1 MVSAEAQPRPEQ
13 RLQRVR
19 FVTLVSLT
27 ITAWTSLIMPGVGL
41 FRETRELW
49 IWLGGLGILLFA
61 VGQSGVLYAAVTPW
75 LTARTRG
82 WLFAGFGVTVAAS
95 IGLAGPL
102 AAGRWETWAW
112 FGASI
117 VGTAPLLFR
126 RWRLAAAVAA
136 TLAVAAGVA
145 LWTGGS
151 VRDALI
157 IAGGIGLGV
166 AAFNGLQVWFWDLLV
181 QAEQGRAAQARLAAV
196 EERLRFARD
205 VHDLLGH
212 NLSVIALKAELAAR
226 LAPVDA
232 SRAGREAADVQR
244 LAASALTEMR
254 EIVHGYR
261 TISLREQVAAV
272 QEILRSSGVRCT
284 ATHPEGDLPPELA
297 SQLVAVLREASTN
310 VLRHSRASWCTI
322 EVTREQ
328 GEHGDEVRMTV
339 ANDGAAGTSPDRHSS
354 GLRGLSDRLA
364 EAGGWLRTG
373 AEGDVFTLEA
383 TVRAA
388 VSR

>member
-1 MVSAEAQPRPEQ
+1 MVSEEVQPRPEQ

-75 LTARTRG
+75 LTDRMRHR
-82 WLFAGFGVTVAAS
+82 LFVAFGGTVVAS

-136 TLAVAAGVA
+136 TLAVAVGVA

-151 VRDALI
+151 VRDVLI

-181 QAEQGRAAQARLAAV
+181 QAEQGRAALARLAAA

-232 SRAGREAADVQR
+232 ERAGREAADVQQ
-244 LAASALTEMR
+244 LAASALGEMR
-254 EIVHGYR
+254 EVVHGYR
-261 TISLREQVAAV
+261 TISLREQIAAV

-284 ATHPEGDLPPELA
+284 TTEPDDDPPPELA
-297 SQLVAVLREASTN
+297 AQLVPVLREASTN

-322 EVTREQ
+322 DVAWEPSEQ
-328 GEHGDEVRMTV
+328 GEVRMTV
-339 ANDGAAGTSPDRHSS
+339 ANDGVTSAGPDRHSS
-354 GLRGLSDRLA
+354 GLRGLADRLA
-364 EAGGWLRTG
+364 EAGGVLRTRSESG
-373 AEGDVFTLEA
+373 VFTLEA
-383 TVRAA
+383 AVRGTGE
-388 VSR
+388 

>member
-1 MVSAEAQPRPEQ
+1 MVSEETQPRPEQ

-75 LTARTRG
+75 LTSRSRG
-82 WLFAGFGVTVAAS
+82 RLFWAFGATVVAS

-102 AAGRWETWAW
+102 AAGRWATWAW

-126 RWRLAAAVAA
+126 RWRLVAACFA
-136 TLAVAAGVA
+136 TLAVAVGVA
-145 LWTGGS
+145 VWTGGS
-151 VRDALI
+151 VRDSLI
-157 IAGGIGLGV
+157 IAGGIGAGV
-166 AAFNGLQVWFWDLLV
+166 AAFNALQVWFWDLLV
-181 QAEQGRAAQARLAAV
+181 QAEQGRRAQAQLAAA

-232 SRAGREAADVQR
+232 ARAGREAADVQH
-244 LAASALTEMR
+244 LAASALTELR
-254 EIVHGYR
+254 EVVHGYR
-261 TISLREQVAAV
+261 TISLREQLAAV

-284 ATHPEGDLPPELA
+284 VAEPEAEPPPELA
-297 SQLVAVLREASTN
+297 AQLVPVLREASTN

-322 EVTREQ
+322 DVAWDQ
-328 GEHGDEVRMTV
+328 GEVRMTV
-339 ANDGAAGTSPDRHSS
+339 ANDGVTSAGPDRYSS
-354 GLRGLSDRLA
+354 GLRGLADRLA
-364 EAGGWLRTG
+364 EAGGVLRTRSEDG
-373 AEGDVFTLEA
+373 VFTLEA
-383 TVRAA
+383 TARPVMAR
-388 VSR
+388 